1 MTRTEYDYLK
11 STIETIEK
19 VFYNYCNSDK
29 YCNSD
34 ITSDTDYHK
43 GFNLGQY
50 GGLETAM
57 NIVDSCFKKDSDY
70 HKWLK
75 EHGKHDRSKHAR
87 YYFIITMRN
96 KIGDEKIIGC
106 SDSESSAKQFCSTFD
121 ESKIPD
127 GYKIGYV
134 AAKEVM
140 LGE

>member
-11 STIETIEK
+11 SIIETIEK
-19 VFYNYCNSDK
+19 VFHNYYNSDVV
-29 YCNSD
+29 
-34 ITSDTDYHK
+34 SDTDYHK

-70 HKWLK
+70 QEWLK

-87 YYFIITMRN
+87 YYFIITMRS

-106 SDSESSAKQFCSTFD
+106 SDSE
-121 ESKIPD
+121 
-127 GYKIGYV
+127 
-134 AAKEVM
+134 
-140 LGE
+140 